1 MTEDSCMKHD
11 VRHLELMVRYCNDI
25 EDAMM
30 MFGHDEEDFQN
41 NVQYQRSCAFTVSQI
56 GERSKRLSRDLI
68 TKFPDVE
75 WKEIAGFRDVLSHDY
90 ENVNLPRF
98 WNTIVF
104 DIPKLKRKCELILKE
119 INEAGRS

>member
-1 MTEDSCMKHD
+1 MKHD
-11 VRHLELMVRYCNDI
+11 VRHLELIVRYCNDI

-56 GERSKRLSRDLI
+56 GERSKRLSKDLI

-98 WNTIVF
+98 WNTIAF
-104 DIPKLKRKCELILKE
+104 DIPKLKMKCELILKE
-119 INEAGRS
+119 INEAR